1 MSKLEDELFEERRYA
16 ALEEQIRELQE
27 ALTRAQ
33 RDKAK
38 AQDRSAAVAEAV
50 RQGAA
55 DARLAL
61 GKVTPV
67 KAPAPDKR
75 ERGEHVA
82 VIDLGDWQGT
92 KVTTTYNTSV
102 MTQRVRLM
110 MRKVEYFVTEQRH
123 TRPVRHGVVILGGDM
138 IEGLWNYPTQSWEVE
153 EEPITQVV
161 VVAHLIA
168 EVMRWAL
175 GLFDTVEVIP
185 EWGNHGRVGSKRD
198 GVPKHTNL
206 DRMCYLLA
214 REECR
219 ADIDA
224 GRLMWE
230 DSIEDIQRLV
240 IGNYRALVLHG
251 DEIGRNG
258 FASPATIAAYITRLK
273 SGAYKVDGVFWPFQ
287 DAYLHHYHTS
297 MELTLPDGVGRVFWN
312 GSTES
317 DNRYARDTMA
327 AAGLP
332 TQRLHFVDPDRGL
345 VVQRVD
351 ILLEEAV

>member
-1 MSKLEDELFEERRYA
+1 MSIYDELDAERRMEDLRGQIQDLRA
-16 ALEEQIRELQE
+16 ALVRSQRE
-27 ALTRAQ
+27 T
-33 RDKAK
+33 AK
-38 AQDRSAAVAEAV
+38 AQDRGAQVAQAVQ
-50 RQGAA
+50 QGAA

-61 GKVTPV
+61 GPV
-67 KAPAPDKR
+67 APVPAPEPDLR
-75 ERGEHVA
+75 ERGEHHA
-82 VIDLGDWQGT
+82 IIDFGDWQGT
-92 KVTTTYNTSV
+92 KVTTTYNTAV
-102 MTQRVRLM
+102 MQTRVRLAM
-110 MRKVEYFVTEQRH
+110 TKIDYFLAEQRKS
-123 TRPVRHGVVILGGDM
+123 RPVRHATVILGGDM
-138 IEGLWNYPTQSWEVE
+138 IEGLWNYPTQAWEVE
-153 EEPITQVV
+153 EEPIGQVI

-175 GLFDTVEVIP
+175 GLFETVTVVP

-206 DRMCYLLA
+206 DRMTYLMA
-214 REECR
+214 RQECM
-219 ADIDA
+219 ADVDA
-224 GRLMWE
+224 GRLIWE

-251 DEIGRNG
+251 DEIGRSG
-258 FASPATIAAYITRLK
+258 FASPSTIVGYLTRLK
-273 SGAYKVDGVFWPFQ
+273 SGAYKVDGVPWAFQ
-287 DAYLHHYHTS
+287 DAYLHHYHTA
-297 MELTLPDGVGRVFWN
+297 MEMTLPDGVGRAFWN

-351 ILLEEAV
+351 ILLEEA